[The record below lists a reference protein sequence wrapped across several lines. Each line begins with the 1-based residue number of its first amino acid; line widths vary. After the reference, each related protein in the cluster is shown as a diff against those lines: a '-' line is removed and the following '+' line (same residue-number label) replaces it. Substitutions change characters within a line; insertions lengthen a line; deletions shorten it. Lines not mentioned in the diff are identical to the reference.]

1 MRSGALML
9 GFALSLGAGELRI
22 GRAAVKI
29 TPPAGIPMAGYYSIR
44 LAEGAHNDLY
54 CKAIVVEK
62 DGSPA
67 ALVACDLVS
76 IDSALVGEARQLA
89 AKLTPIRPDWIMISA
104 THTHTGPLL
113 NPRLFAAAEAAP
125 RRMAEQYR
133 GGLPA
138 RIAEAIKQAHAS
150 LASARVLTATG
161 HESSISF
168 YRRFLMKDGTVR
180 TNPGKRNPE
189 IVQPMGE
196 IDPEVDLVWFQTPAD
211 GRPMAA
217 YVNFALHPDTTGGVQ
232 FSADYPHTLAKIL
245 GKLHGPELLTLFS
258 NGAAGNINHV
268 DVKSRETQKGHG
280 EAQRIGT
287 ILAGEAIK
295 TLARLR
301 PVEPHSIRAER
312 EVLALDA
319 PLFTD
324 AEIKRAREIMA
335 GFSKSS
341 TASPE
346 MVHAVKVLD
355 VADRKGKIEAEVQVI
370 ALGDQIA
377 WVGLPGEIFV
387 ELGVAIKKASPFPQ
401 TVVVEL
407 ANGWISYVP
416 TRKAF
421 AEGGYEVISARCQ
434 AGGGEA
440 LAETAIGLLAKLH
453 RAASAR

>member
-1 MRSGALML
+1 MSSTNTPSEVHMRPAAALSRLEIAPSGAATVKKNVGNARTTAAAFPHARRGTQSLASGRGRCGRPVGMMRSGALML

-62 DGSPA
+62 DGSLA

-76 IDSALVGEARQLA
+76 IDSAIVGEARQLA

-113 NPRLFAAAEAAP
+113 NPRLFAAAEAVP
-125 RRMAEQYR
+125 RRIAEQYR

-138 RIAEAIKQAHAS
+138 RIAETIKQAHAS

-196 IDPEVDLVWFQTPAD
+196 IDPEVDLVWFQAPAD

-245 GKLHGPELLTLFS
+245 GKLHGPDLLTLFS
-258 NGAAGNINHV
+258 NGAAGNIN
-268 DVKSRETQKGHG
+268 
-280 EAQRIGT
+280 
-287 ILAGEAIK
+287 
-295 TLARLR
+295 
-301 PVEPHSIRAER
+301 
-312 EVLALDA
+312 
-319 PLFTD
+319 
-324 AEIKRAREIMA
+324 
-335 GFSKSS
+335 
-341 TASPE
+341 
-346 MVHAVKVLD
+346 
-355 VADRKGKIEAEVQVI
+355 
-370 ALGDQIA
+370 
-377 WVGLPGEIFV
+377 
-387 ELGVAIKKASPFPQ
+387 
-401 TVVVEL
+401 
-407 ANGWISYVP
+407 
-416 TRKAF
+416 
-421 AEGGYEVISARCQ
+421 
-434 AGGGEA
+434 
-440 LAETAIGLLAKLH
+440 
-453 RAASAR
+453 